1 MVEIKSEENNTVQL
15 PNNIRQVGTPGEKI
29 KIYIEDYV
37 MTYLN
42 QMTGEKP
49 ALQKAALLLGEK
61 VKKESTDIYFIS
73 AAVAV
78 VPMEWKE
85 DRFKLSSDE
94 WTALYD
100 KINHYFKNRH
110 ILGWFLSRPGQ
121 AAAADGEIEK
131 IHSDNFKDKGP
142 IFYSQNRIGKD
153 GKNFKMYKF
162 RSMVMGADEKLE
174 KYLQENE
181 DARRE
186 YKINKKLKDD
196 PRVTKIGKFIR
207 KTSIDEFPQFI
218 NVLKGEMSLVGPR
231 PYLPRE
237 IEDMGY
243 AYPYI
248 TAVKPG
254 VTGLWQVKGRN
265 DVTFKDRLDLDMEYF
280 ENKNLLFEIKILF
293 WTVSSV
299 VHKKGAK

>member
-1 MVEIKSEENNTVQL
+1 MNTNLAREEVVNNVVANIYALPTVTKETTGLHQKREAL
-15 PNNIRQVGTPGEKI
+15 VYKI
-29 KIYIEDYV
+29 LKRIVDIIGALFGVIMLVPMTIGIYIANLIV
-37 MTYLN
+37 
-42 QMTGEKP
+42 G
-49 ALQKAALLLGEK
+49 
-61 VKKESTDIYFIS
+61 
-73 AAVAV
+73 
-78 VPMEWKE
+78 
-85 DRFKLSSDE
+85 
-94 WTALYD
+94 
-100 KINHYFKNRH
+100 
-110 ILGWFLSRPGQ
+110 
-121 AAAADGEIEK
+121 
-131 IHSDNFKDKGP
+131 DKGP

-181 DARRE
+181 EARRE

-293 WTVSSV
+293 LTVSSV

>member
-1 MVEIKSEENNTVQL
+1 MNTNLAREEVVDNVVANIYALPTVTKETTGIHQKREAL
-15 PNNIRQVGTPGEKI
+15 VYKFLKRIVDIIGALFGVIMLVPMTIG
-29 KIYIEDYV
+29 IYIANLIV
-37 MTYLN
+37 
-42 QMTGEKP
+42 G
-49 ALQKAALLLGEK
+49 
-61 VKKESTDIYFIS
+61 
-73 AAVAV
+73 
-78 VPMEWKE
+78 
-85 DRFKLSSDE
+85 
-94 WTALYD
+94 
-100 KINHYFKNRH
+100 
-110 ILGWFLSRPGQ
+110 
-121 AAAADGEIEK
+121 
-131 IHSDNFKDKGP
+131 DKGP

-162 RSMVMGADEKLE
+162 RSMCMGADEKLE

-181 DARRE
+181 EARKE

-237 IEDMGY
+237 INDMGY
-243 AYPYI
+243 AYQYI

>member
-1 MVEIKSEENNTVQL
+1 MNTNLAREEVVDNVLANIYALPTVTKETTGLHQKREAL
-15 PNNIRQVGTPGEKI
+15 VYEFLKRIVDIIGALFGVIMLVPMTIG
-29 KIYIEDYV
+29 IYIANLIV
-37 MTYLN
+37 
-42 QMTGEKP
+42 G
-49 ALQKAALLLGEK
+49 
-61 VKKESTDIYFIS
+61 
-73 AAVAV
+73 
-78 VPMEWKE
+78 
-85 DRFKLSSDE
+85 
-94 WTALYD
+94 
-100 KINHYFKNRH
+100 
-110 ILGWFLSRPGQ
+110 
-121 AAAADGEIEK
+121 
-131 IHSDNFKDKGP
+131 DKGP

-243 AYPYI
+243 AYSYI

-265 DVTFKDRLDLDMEYF
+265 DVTFKERLDLDMEYF
-280 ENKNLLFEIKILF
+280 EKKNLLFEVKILF

-299 VHKKGAK
+299 IHKKGAK

>member
-1 MVEIKSEENNTVQL
+1 MNTNLAREEVVDNVVANIYALPTVTKETTGLHQKREAL
-15 PNNIRQVGTPGEKI
+15 VYKFLKRIVDIIGALFGVIMLVPMTIG
-29 KIYIEDYV
+29 IYIANLIV
-37 MTYLN
+37 
-42 QMTGEKP
+42 G
-49 ALQKAALLLGEK
+49 
-61 VKKESTDIYFIS
+61 
-73 AAVAV
+73 
-78 VPMEWKE
+78 
-85 DRFKLSSDE
+85 
-94 WTALYD
+94 
-100 KINHYFKNRH
+100 
-110 ILGWFLSRPGQ
+110 
-121 AAAADGEIEK
+121 
-131 IHSDNFKDKGP
+131 DKGP
-142 IFYSQNRIGKD
+142 IFYSQNRIGKN

-237 IEDMGY
+237 INDMGY